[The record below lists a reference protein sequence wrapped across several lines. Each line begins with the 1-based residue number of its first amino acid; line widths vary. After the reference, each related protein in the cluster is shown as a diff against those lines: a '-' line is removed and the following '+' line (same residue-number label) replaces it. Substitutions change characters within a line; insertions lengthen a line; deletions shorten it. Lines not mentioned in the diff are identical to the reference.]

1 MRCTVFRWIHMMT
14 RRVLSWRPFVTVY
27 GVDVEEKHRIA
38 RSCVLVILY
47 CCSRCVCPR
56 VRFPCG
62 WGSGSVVVVLVAAG
76 RRHPNGVPRGEQRG
90 MSRTAC
96 TTPVPSAL
104 GVVPLEG
111 GICGHAERRLVHAP
125 AASCASHNSGRGRHC
140 TPAQNPPRCTRKLG
154 AEVPDPGARIG
165 TPTLH
170 EVA

>member
-1 MRCTVFRWIHMMT
+1 MMT

-27 GVDVEEKHRIA
+27 GVDIEEKPRIA
-38 RSCVLVILY
+38 RSCALVKLY
-47 CCSRCVCPR
+47 CCSRFVCPR
-56 VRFPCG
+56 VPFPCG

-96 TTPVPSAL
+96 TTPVPSAQ

-111 GICGHAERRLVHAP
+111 GICGHGERRLAHAP